1 MKTYKFKTNINCG
14 NCVAKVTPELNDLQ
28 GLEEWKV
35 DTNDKDKTLTAT
47 GSKLEEDQVIK
58 AVKRAGFTASPKKEG
73 ILNTLFGKK

>member
-14 NCVAKVTPELNDLQ
+14 NCVAKVTPELNELQ

-35 DTNDKDKTLTAT
+35 DTSDKDKTLTAI
-47 GSKLEEDQVIK
+47 GPQLEEDQVVE
-58 AVKRAGFTASPKKEG
+58 AVKRAGFNAKPKKEG